1 MSASD
6 REEWAPK
13 EGGKTGQRAARS
25 SPKEGPRDR
34 EKAHDRPEPAPPKEA
49 SPAKEPAVPAE
60 GAENKWLT
68 LAQKNAWIA
77 VPLLVPVAV
86 VIGLLQGA
94 QAVLLLLIG
103 AMLVAVISLF
113 WNSIRTLIGE
123 TPLTG
128 ADAYALAA
136 PRAEEEQKQA
146 VLRALKD
153 LEFERSVG
161 KISDDDY
168 NALVAKY
175 RAEAKRLLRS
185 IEEEARPRRE
195 SVEWLVHQRLAKVG
209 LAPRIDTFAYRSGPA
224 EVTAKPSAPTDAK
237 KDKKKKMK
245 GADKPVVPPRE
256 VEIVPEEKPE
266 TAKPHVDVT
275 LKSEAVT
282 RTKESPAY
290 VPSTK
295 TCASCGVKNDPDA
308 NFCKKC
314 GSKDFE
320 GAASEAKPSSEPAKS
335 DDEASSEEEAANDEA
350 AENEADLDK
359 EAKR

>member
-6 REEWAPK
+6 REEPAPK
-13 EGGKTGQRAARS
+13 EGTKAGGKEV
-25 SPKEGPRDR
+25 SP
-34 EKAHDRPEPAPPKEA
+34 ANEPA
-49 SPAKEPAVPAE
+49 AVAAE
-60 GAENKWLT
+60 GGENKWLA

-77 VPLLVPVAV
+77 VPLIVPAAAV
-86 VIGLLQGA
+86 VGLLQGA

-128 ADAYALAA
+128 ADAYAIAA

-224 EVTAKPSAPTDAK
+224 EVSAKPSPAADAK
-237 KDKKKKMK
+237 KDHKKKKMK
-245 GADKPVVPPRE
+245 GANKPVVPPRE
-256 VEIVPEEKPE
+256 VEIVPEEKAEAP
-266 TAKPHVDVT
+266 KPHVDVT
-275 LKSEAVT
+275 LKSEPVT

-320 GAASEAKPSSEPAKS
+320 GAASATKPSSEPAKS
-335 DDEASSEEEAANDEA
+335 DEGASSEAEAANDEA